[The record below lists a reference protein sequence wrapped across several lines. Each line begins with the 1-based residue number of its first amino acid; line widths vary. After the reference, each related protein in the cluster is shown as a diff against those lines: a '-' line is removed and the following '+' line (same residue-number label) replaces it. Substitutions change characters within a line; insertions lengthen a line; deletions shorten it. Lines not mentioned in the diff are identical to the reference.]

1 MMRKI
6 FVDTSGWGNLADTLQ
21 EFHEESKTI
30 YESAKQ
36 DGSRL
41 FTTNY
46 VIAEL
51 VALLS
56 SPLRIPRTKS
66 IGYIES
72 IKSSLLVDIVHI
84 NEDLDAESWNLLSNR
99 TDKNWSRV
107 DCSSF
112 VVIRAIFKFSRL
124 LSSLK
129 RISVFVQSP
138 NAERTLHSRRASLAG
153 TR

>member
-21 EFHEESKTI
+21 EFHEESRTI
-30 YESAKQ
+30 YEGAKQ
-36 DGSRL
+36 AGSRF

-72 IKSSLLVDIVHI
+72 IKSLYSLILFILTKI
-84 NEDLDAESWNLLSNR
+84 
-99 TDKNWSRV
+99 
-107 DCSSF
+107 
-112 VVIRAIFKFSRL
+112 
-124 LSSLK
+124 
-129 RISVFVQSP
+129 
-138 NAERTLHSRRASLAG
+138 
-153 TR
+153 